1 MAQIITK
8 DDVQMYV
15 TPAEEEGTVTCISTE
30 GMTDEQFTAIREEQN
45 QVMIEGDIGKYFD
58 DPDDAPLFVSAGIG
72 GSEVGILTGT
82 SDFQD
87 LTEFWRIKLGI
98 TKRVINS
105 ELKAIFAAGH
115 FYEFFIAKKW
125 CEDNYY
131 ELLKPTGMLVSKSN
145 PAYFM
150 NVDFYARSIATG
162 EVVILEIK
170 YCAGSKH
177 QQEVLRRVY
186 EELPA
191 EPKYDDQVQYQM
203 YLSGV
208 HKGFVVYGW
217 CGSPRAVDEKEIGLT
232 YAFEVVYNQERV
244 DQILWCIDT
253 FVESLVQVDE
263 TMLLTLPGASPK
275 DFTMVYGEGS
285 GELVTDDKE
294 HQDAADRWI
303 RATQA
308 ISSAEELAEKAE
320 KDLLRLLGS
329 NKSMIIRSGS
339 TDLQVTTKV
348 RESKNWDMAKL
359 SEVAP
364 EVYADNTKFSITEAQ
379 LKKLPEDTREDV
391 LSCLTVERK
400 PVAGITIKTLKK

>member
-1 MAQIITK
+1 MAQINTR
-8 DDVQMYV
+8 DDVQVYV
-15 TPAEEEGTVTCISTE
+15 TPAEEAGEVTCISTE
-30 GMTDEQFTAIREEQN
+30 GMTDEQFTQIREEQN
-45 QVMIEGDIGKYFD
+45 QVMVEGDLSNYFE

-87 LTEFWRIKLGI
+87 LTEFWKTKLGI
-98 TKRVINS
+98 VKREINS

-115 FYEFFIAKKW
+115 FYEFYIAKKW

-131 ELLKPTGMLVSKSN
+131 ELLKPTGMLVSNSN
-145 PAYFM
+145 AAYFM
-150 NVDFYARSIATG
+150 NVDYYARNLATN

-217 CGSPRAVDEKEIGLT
+217 CGSPRAVDAKEIGIT
-232 YAFEVVYNQERV
+232 YAFEVIYNQERV

-253 FVESLVQVDE
+253 FIESLIKVDE
-263 TMLLTLPGASPK
+263 TLLLTLPGAMPK
-275 DFTMVYGEGS
+275 DFTMVYGEGE
-285 GELVTDDKE
+285 GNLVTDDKE
-294 HQDAADRWI
+294 FQDAADRWV
-303 RATQA
+303 RAKNA
-308 ISSAEELAEKAE
+308 ISSAEVMQEEAESN
-320 KDLLRLLGS
+320 LRRLLGS
-329 NKSMIIRSGS
+329 NKSMIIRNGLN
-339 TDLQVTTKV
+339 DLQITTKV
-348 RESKNWDMAKL
+348 REIKTWDTARL

-364 EVYADNTKFSITEAQ
+364 DVYAGNTKFSITEAQ
-379 LKKLPEDTREDV
+379 LKKLPEGTKEEV
-391 LSCLTVERK
+391 LKCLTVEVK
-400 PVAGITIKTLKK
+400 PTSGINIKELKK